1 MGPVGN
7 VSFIGNVD
15 GQRLSQIMGEYYSH
29 FQVVSGANVTFSV
42 PQREPS
48 MGTWNNL
55 IVSCIS
61 KDIDR
66 NTLLICIKKVIKSTI
81 TKLAKQLENRMS
93 GYYDFLRTVGVD
105 VYKEGINA

>member
-1 MGPVGN
+1 MDLTYFHRQSAINLISDIIIIFSLPQILSSLQDNNKPVGPVGN

-42 PQREPS
+42 PQREPN

-61 KDIDR
+61 KSQFISPIE
-66 NTLLICIKKVIKSTI
+66 IC
-81 TKLAKQLENRMS
+81 
-93 GYYDFLRTVGVD
+93 Y
-105 VYKEGINA
+105 